1 MLYELKDCS
10 FGYGRKK
17 LISSVNLEIPKGSF
31 TAFAGKSGSG
41 KSTLLFSLAGLLK
54 PMSGEVFFEQ
64 KSLYSFGEFGLGR
77 YRRNNIAFL
86 FQDFR
91 LLPFLSLE
99 KNVKMP
105 SYFSG
110 AKVEKGYLDQLLQ
123 EFGLSH
129 RRKALP
135 KYLSGGESQR
145 VALARAL
152 LTSPKVLFLD
162 EPTGNL
168 DEQTEQEILEL
179 LIKKKEQGLNL
190 VCVTHSS
197 YVMSKADKVYH
208 IQDEELV
215 EH

>member
-10 FGYGRKK
+10 IGYGRKK
-17 LISSVNLEIPKGSF
+17 LVSSVNLEIPEGSF
-31 TAFAGKSGSG
+31 TVFAGKSGSG

-54 PMSGEVFFEQ
+54 PITGDVFFQ
-64 KSLYSFGEFGLGR
+64 KRSLYSFGELGLGK
-77 YRRNNIAFL
+77 YRRDNIAFL

-99 KNVKMP
+99 KNVRMP

-110 AKVEKGYLDQLLQ
+110 ARVEKGYLDQLLQ

-145 VALARAL
+145 AALARAL

-168 DEQTEQEILEL
+168 DEQTEEEILEL
-179 LIKKKEQGLNL
+179 LLRKKEDGLNL

-197 YVMSKADKVYH
+197 YVMSKADKVYQ
-208 IQDEELV
+208 IEDDELV
-215 EH
+215 LR